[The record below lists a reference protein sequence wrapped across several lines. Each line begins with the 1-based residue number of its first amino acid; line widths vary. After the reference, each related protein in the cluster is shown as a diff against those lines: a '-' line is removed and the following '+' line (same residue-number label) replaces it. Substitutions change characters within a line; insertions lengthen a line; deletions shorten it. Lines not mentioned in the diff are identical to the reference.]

1 MAKKYG
7 DNKATINISLS
18 SVTHGRTKHIK
29 IYSHFIKEKVENE
42 TICMTYAP
50 AKKNKY
56 IFTKWLPPQNFIEF
70 IGKLVMI
77 NTYYPTWKRVKI
89 PH

>member
-50 AKKNKY
+50 AKKTN
-56 IFTKWLPPQNFIEF
+56 ISLPNDF
-70 IGKLVMI
+70 
-77 NTYYPTWKRVKI
+77 
-89 PH
+89 PHKTSLNLLAS